1 MLLKFAGVKKQYAI
15 GMRWAVDDRSG
26 IEAIQFNTDLHYG
39 VMLNIKEK
47 ISGKLR
53 LVALADASHNKAMC
67 LAGLLASRYKNLIL
81 VHRMSDTVYWTC
93 IIKNNSVWSGVGV
106 PKATAGDFVGSYTSV
121 SEVIEVAKAE
131 FSSEGIDLQ
140 GSLLSTDTASED
152 FPDFKAIDFFAFVT
166 KLKKDR
172 TYVVRYL
179 QPSKILLQKLVAL
192 VALLIALG
200 IGIYYVQQQRLVS
213 RLLHQQQIEEER
225 QRQLQIQAKIDYFSK
240 IQKTIELKVGYA
252 VVKNVLNILN
262 FVPLQSQGWDLTY
275 ANYDTQNPRSLS
287 LTLARS
293 DYGTLDSFLYAYS
306 KTPMNG
312 SVGKDN
318 NTGVKTLTFNDITL
332 EKGTRK
338 IAENLLTQNIPRE
351 SYRLISYM
359 QLNNEMFN
367 FALKD
372 KSKSQYGVNTTA
384 LQVGGEKLWQL
395 IQFEK
400 VLLSFPTLTIN
411 NINFVVNDYDMSWT
425 VEGEI
430 YA

>member
-53 LVALADASHNKAMC
+53 LVALADASHNKAIC

-81 VHRMSDTVYWTC
+81 VHRISDTVYWAC

-131 FSSEGIDLQ
+131 FSFEGIDLQ

-166 KLKKDR
+166 KLKKDT

-179 QPSKILLQKLVAL
+179 QPSKILLQKLLAL
-192 VALLIALG
+192 VALVIALG
-200 IGIYYVQQQRLVS
+200 VGIYYVQQQRLVS
-213 RLLHQQQIEEER
+213 RLLYQQQIEEER
-225 QRQLQIQAKIDYFSK
+225 QRQLQIQEKIDYFTK

-252 VVKNVLNILN
+252 VVKNVLNVLSFI
-262 FVPLQSQGWDLTY
+262 PLQSQGWDLTS
-275 ANYDTQNPRSLS
+275 ANYNTQNPRGLS

-312 SVGKDN
+312 SIGKDN

-332 EKGTRK
+332 EKGPGK
-338 IAENLLTQNIPRE
+338 IAESSLTQNIPRE

-367 FALKD
+367 FALKG

-384 LQVGGEKLWQL
+384 FQVGGEKLWQL

-400 VLLSFPTLTIN
+400 ALLSFPTLTIN